1 VGDVIMR
8 IGLCLFGPLYLTLEP
23 NLKREIFVYF
33 GIYGLKTTNYII
45 NPLGQGWAIKL
56 ARGPL

>member
-1 VGDVIMR
+1 MR